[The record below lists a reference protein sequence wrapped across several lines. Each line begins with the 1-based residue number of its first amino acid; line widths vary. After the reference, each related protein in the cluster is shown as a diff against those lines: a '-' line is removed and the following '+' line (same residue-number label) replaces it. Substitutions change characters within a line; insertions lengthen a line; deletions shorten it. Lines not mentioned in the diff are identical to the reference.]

1 MHRLIALVPISALV
15 LDACFHR
22 TQATLRIGDQVNR
35 PPGLDSVATGRWV
48 DAQRVACPGRVR
60 LVFDEGVVAADMSR
74 VARYRPF
81 LAVAQC
87 VAP

>member
-1 MHRLIALVPISALV
+1 MHRLIALVLFNALV

-22 TQATLRIGDQVNR
+22 TRATLRIGDQVNR
-35 PPGLDSVATGRWV
+35 PPGLDSEATAKWV

-60 LVFDEGVVAADMSR
+60 LVFDEGVDAADLSR
-74 VARYRPF
+74 AARYQPF
-81 LAVAQC
+81 LAAAQC